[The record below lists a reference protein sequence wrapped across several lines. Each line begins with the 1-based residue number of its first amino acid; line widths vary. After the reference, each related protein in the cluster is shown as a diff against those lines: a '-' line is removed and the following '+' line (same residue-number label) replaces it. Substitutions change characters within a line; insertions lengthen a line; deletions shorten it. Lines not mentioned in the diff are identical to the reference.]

1 MNATHSA
8 RSARPRRVLV
18 GLTTASL
25 IAAVSACS
33 AGSGHT
39 ATGPPDH
46 AGSTTSAAIH
56 SGPISV
62 APGAPRST
70 STPRP
75 TTPPVT
81 VRPLAVAVIGAS
93 KGTALALLAH
103 LAVKGRAPMTGY
115 TREQFGTAWAD
126 VNHNGCDTRDDVLSA
141 QLQHV
146 VKLDSCRVSS
156 GTEVDPYTG
165 VSLSYVRGRSTVDI
179 DHVAALGDDWQ
190 TGAQKLTRTRRTA
203 LANDPLN
210 LLAVSASAN
219 RQKGDAD
226 AASWLPKVKSY
237 RCAYVARQVAVKY
250 RYSLWVTRAEHD
262 AIARVLS
269 ACPNEPAPTG
279 EAPRGRLPATP
290 APKPVAHPT
299 PHPSPP
305 PSSPPPAHVVH
316 PGSFC
321 APKGA
326 TGVTAAGT
334 AMTCGPASDGR
345 NRWHHA

>member
-1 MNATHSA
+1 MNAIHSA
-8 RSARPRRVLV
+8 QWAGTRRVLV
-18 GLTTASL
+18 GLASTAL
-25 IAAVSACS
+25 VVMVSACN
-33 AGSGHT
+33 AGSGNA
-39 ATGPPDH
+39 ATGRPGA
-46 AGSTTSAAIH
+46 AGSTPSVETRSA
-56 SGPISV
+56 PISV
-62 APGAPRST
+62 APGTPHPT
-70 STPRP
+70 GTPRP
-75 TTPPVT
+75 AATAK
-81 VRPLAVAVIGAS
+81 PLAVAVVTTN
-93 KGTALALLAH
+93 KGTALALLAR

-115 TREQFGTAWAD
+115 TRTQFGPAWSD
-126 VNHNGCDTRDDVLSA
+126 VNHNGCDTRDDILTA
-141 QLQHV
+141 QLQRV

-165 VSLSYVRGRSTVDI
+165 VGLSYVRGRSTVDI
-179 DHVAALGDDWQ
+179 DHVAALGDAWQ
-190 TGAQKLTRTRRTA
+190 TGAQKLTRARRTA

-237 RCAYVARQVAVKY
+237 RCAYVARQVAVKH

-262 AIARVLS
+262 AIARVLGT
-269 ACPNEPAPTG
+269 CPNQPAPTG
-279 EAPRGRLPATP
+279 QAPRGSLPTSP
-290 APKPVAHPT
+290 APKPVTHPT
-299 PHPSPP
+299 PHPSPH
-305 PSSPPPAHVVH
+305 PSSPPNAGVVH

-334 AMTCGPASDGR
+334 KMTCGPASDGR